1 MDKNYVYA
9 IDKAGCFVLFEF
21 FEYCINIKMYNIW
34 YSS

>member
-21 FEYCINIKMYNIW
+21 FEYCITIKMYNIL